1 MIKIIAGLCV
11 GTVLSF
17 SQAHAKTAQQSE
29 ASETALAPVPSLTGK
44 DCPNILFIITDDMQ
58 RSMFNAL
65 PEGKGRNLTPNL
77 DRLVSECVLMTGQHV
92 ASAVCTPSRY
102 NVLTGHYASLAMANG
117 LHDQAVVGF
126 ETHIKPLDAT
136 LPKFL
141 RDAGYRTGM
150 VGKNHVIEAPGI
162 PEIPLDADPRDP
174 KVVEMLRGF
183 RSDYEEA
190 LRLAGFEDVGGIFP
204 GNPDELRP
212 RALRTHNMEH
222 IAEAAVRFLDKPSS

>member
-17 SQAHAKTAQQSE
+17 SQAHAKTAQHSE
-29 ASETALAPVPSLTGK
+29 ASETALAPVPSLAGK
-44 DCPNILFIITDDMQ
+44 DPPNILFIITDDMQ

-77 DRLVSECVLMTGQHV
+77 DRLVSEGVLMTGQHV

-150 VGKNHVIEAPGI
+150 VGKTMSSKHPAFRRFPWMPTRATRKLWKCFAGSVRITKKPFAWRASKMSGVSFR
-162 PEIPLDADPRDP
+162 EIP
-174 KVVEMLRGF
+174 M
-183 RSDYEEA
+183 S
-190 LRLAGFEDVGGIFP
+190 
-204 GNPDELRP
+204 
-212 RALRTHNMEH
+212 
-222 IAEAAVRFLDKPSS
+222 

>member
-1 MIKIIAGLCV
+1 
-11 GTVLSF
+11 
-17 SQAHAKTAQQSE
+17 
-29 ASETALAPVPSLTGK
+29 
-44 DCPNILFIITDDMQ
+44 
-58 RSMFNAL
+58 MFNAL

-77 DRLVSECVLMTGQHV
+77 DRLVSEGVLMTGQHV

-102 NVLTGHYASLAMANG
+102 NVLTGHYASRAMANG

-126 ETHIKPLDAT
+126 ETHIKPMDAT

-174 KVVEMLRGF
+174 KVVGTLRGF

-190 LRLAGFEDVGGIFP
+190 LRLAGFEDVGVSFREIP
-204 GNPDELRP
+204 
-212 RALRTHNMEH
+212 M
-222 IAEAAVRFLDKPSS
+222 S